1 MAHPRLNATG
11 HVIYDEGEKI
21 LSSDL
26 EYMGAMAEQAVLHL
40 FGRLVEGAAGTPIS
54 GFIGDDC
61 KVTASGLT
69 ATIAAGWGFWYD
81 SAASSAFTPHYKPI
95 VVATSTTQAIN
106 AHHATLERW
115 DLLSLRPNA
124 VEDQSATRNVKD
136 LITLDVASQTVNKR
150 VKWSYTL
157 TYTAGTASATPST
170 PATPSGD
177 IAIARIRVPATAG
190 AVTVDDLRPI
200 VAIQAAS
207 ASEPGVDY
215 ATNFVGNYVPLSWT
229 DLQVTESST
238 PSMVLQVA
246 DGEAV
251 IQGARYRYGYQTV
264 TVTAAH
270 ATLERIDLVVADA
283 DGTLQV
289 LAGTPGG
296 APASV
301 ASDQVLLATVTIPAT
316 DTAIGSAQIVDGRVG
331 APYDGATHVQ
341 ADSLGAAQLTTTTK
355 PVRAALT
362 AGAEAANHIDVV
374 VALADSDGNTYSRTT
389 KLLARLYSATMETVA
404 AADWGL
410 SEVGAGSSVST
421 SGGTGLIIST
431 DSTGAAT
438 IRVQDDTGA
447 FAGNVYLVV
456 HPIDVPAV
464 FSYVVLTFA

>member
-1 MAHPRLNATG
+1 MANPRSNPGG
-11 HVIYDEGEKI
+11 HVLYAEGEKI

-26 EYMGAMAEQAVLHL
+26 ELMGAMAEQTAYHL
-40 FGRLVEGAAGTPIS
+40 WARLVEGVSGTPIS

-81 SAASSAFTPHYKPI
+81 SAATSGFTPHYRPI
-95 VVATSTTQAIN
+95 VVATSTTQAIT
-106 AHHATLERW
+106 AHDASQPRW
-115 DLLSLRPNA
+115 DLISLRPNA

-136 LITLDVASQTVNKR
+136 LVTLDVASQTVNKR
-150 VKWSYTL
+150 SRWSYTL
-157 TYTAGTASATPST
+157 TYTAGTPSATPST
-170 PATPSGD
+170 PSTPAGD
-177 IAIARIRVPATAG
+177 IAIARIRVPATSG

-200 VAIQAAS
+200 VAIQAAA

-215 ATNFVGNYVPLSWT
+215 ATNFVGNYVPLTWT
-229 DLQVTESST
+229 DLEVTESST

-246 DGEAV
+246 SGEAV

-264 TVTAAH
+264 TVTTAH

-283 DGTLQV
+283 DGTIQV

-316 DTAIGSAQIVDGRVG
+316 DTAIGSSQIVDGRVG
-331 APYDGATHVQ
+331 APYDGATHIQ
-341 ADSLGAAQLTTTTK
+341 PDSLGAAQLATTTK
-355 PVRAALT
+355 PVRAGLT
-362 AGAEAANHIDVV
+362 AGAEAADHIDVV
-374 VALADSDGNTYSRTT
+374 VALADCDGNAYANTT
-389 KLLARLYSATMETVA
+389 KLMARLYSASMDAVA

-410 SEVGAGSSVST
+410 SEVGAGSAIST
-421 SGGTGLIIST
+421 TGGTGLILTT
-431 DSTGAAT
+431 DSAGAAT

-447 FAGNVYLVV
+447 FAGNVYLLV
-456 HPIDVPAV
+456 HPVDVPAV
-464 FSYVVLTFA
+464 FSYVSLTFA

>member
-21 LSSDL
+21 LSTDL
-26 EYMGAMAEQAVLHL
+26 GYMGAMAEQGLLHL
-40 FGRLVEGAAGTPIS
+40 FARLVEGVAGTPIS

-95 VVATSTTQAIN
+95 VVASSTTQAIT
-106 AHHATLERW
+106 AHHATLDRW

-124 VEDQSATRNVKD
+124 VEDQAATRNVKD
-136 LITLDVASQTVNKR
+136 LVTLDVSSQTVNKR

-157 TYTAGTASATPST
+157 TYTAGTASATPTTPST
-170 PATPSGD
+170 PAGD

-200 VAIQAAS
+200 VAIQAGP
-207 ASEPGVDY
+207 ASEPPVEY
-215 ATNFVGNYVPLSWT
+215 ATNFVCNYIPLSWT
-229 DLQVTESST
+229 DLEVTESST

-246 DGEAV
+246 GGEAV

-264 TVTAAH
+264 TVTTAH
-270 ATLERIDLVVADA
+270 ATLERIDQVVADA
-283 DGTLQV
+283 DGTVVV

-301 ASDQVLLATVTIPAT
+301 ASDQVLLATVTVPAL

-331 APYDGATHVQ
+331 APYDGATHIQ
-341 ADSLGAAQLTTTTK
+341 ADSLGSAQMALTSK
-355 PVRAALT
+355 PVRAGLT
-362 AGAEAANHIDVV
+362 AGSESANRIDVV
-374 VALADSDGNTYSRTT
+374 VALTDADGSAYSHTT
-389 KLLARLYSATMETVA
+389 KLLARLYSASMDAVSA
-404 AADWGL
+404 SDWGL
-410 SEVGAGSSVST
+410 SEVGAGSAVST
-421 SGGTGLIIST
+421 TGGTGLILTT

-438 IRVQDDTGA
+438 IRVTDDSGV
-447 FAGNVYLVV
+447 FAGDVYLVV
-456 HPIDVPAV
+456 HPVDVPAV
-464 FSYVVLTFA
+464 FTYVSLTFA